1 MAVVWKF
8 LNFALL
14 LLLQGRKECQ
24 EANPVLPL
32 PEDPGEKN
40 ARIPRETDC
49 TNYQTAFPS
58 QAPVDDFT
66 IAVAL
71 KSALAWGEGCPN
83 CVVVATVGHD
93 HDFEM
98 R

>member
-1 MAVVWKF
+1 M
-8 LNFALL
+8 
-14 LLLQGRKECQ
+14 
-24 EANPVLPL
+24 
-32 PEDPGEKN
+32 
-40 ARIPRETDC
+40 
-49 TNYQTAFPS
+49 
-58 QAPVDDFT
+58 DDFT